1 MNYLTAFLFYP
12 VIILCSQ
19 YLAPLVAGK
28 YAAQFVYYLPY
39 LVYLYS
45 LSFCIFNLL
54 PFYPLD
60 GFRILDATTRTHG
73 KSYQFLR
80 EYGYR
85 ILLGL
90 MVLSLLADFL
100 PILGVFDI
108 LGYVMNFAKNVLG
121 WPISAFWNM
130 IF

>member
-1 MNYLTAFLFYP
+1 MKHNKKLTPL
-12 VIILCSQ
+12 SQ
-19 YLAPLVAGK
+19 KLRKDMTKEEKQLW
-28 YAAQFVYYLPY
+28 
-39 LVYLYS
+39 
-45 LSFCIFNLL
+45 
-54 PFYPLD
+54 
-60 GFRILDATTRTHG
+60 
-73 KSYQFLR
+73 YQFLR